1 VFSGANLSVER
12 QGTQAHA
19 AHPMQRP
26 ALYKRQ
32 AILVQPSP
40 PAARM
45 VTMAR
50 KRCHVFRILADLAAV
65 LLLIRCNAATSGM
78 RALPCFSHTRTSSA
92 VASQTRPDL
101 CCDAQG
107 LGLGF
112 PESRHFFR
120 AGTSTP
126 GYRESPI
133 TRLLGKKGPCSAILQ
148 SRSGITDSRPAS
160 MAKWKPVAAGI
171 TDLDSCRSDRFRAPP
186 THAGLVWGTAA
197 KNVLMNNCTCLL
209 H

>member
-1 VFSGANLSVER
+1 LPVRISLSNARELKHTQLTRCSDPHSTSGKQYSFSA
-12 QGTQAHA
+12 
-19 AHPMQRP
+19 
-26 ALYKRQ
+26 
-32 AILVQPSP
+32 SP

-78 RALPCFSHTRTSSA
+78 RALPCFSHTVTSSA

-133 TRLLGKKGPCSAILQ
+133 TRLLGKRALAAPFFNLARGSLILARRQ
-148 SRSGITDSRPAS
+148 WR
-160 MAKWKPVAAGI
+160 K
-171 TDLDSCRSDRFRAPP
+171 
-186 THAGLVWGTAA
+186 GLVWGTVA